1 MTLYSYLMRKK
12 ATIEPAVETAEMATK
27 KKPVRRTTRKK
38 ATPAAVEE
46 EAPAPV
52 EVKKEEVAE
61 TPKEEPQVETTAQ
74 DAQSEAKET
83 IEAKDAEI
91 PAEKQTQIEAS
102 PAPAERPV
110 PKIRKIATDVSNIR
124 DFCDLANQGA
134 RIPLL
139 NDQQIQQLT
148 YEEALERNILLEKIL
163 RQVLDYDIVLSDTN
177 IWLELLVGHTSSH
190 SDPRVNARLQFER
203 QLEFI
208 SKMMKRI
215 GGKFMIMSETY
226 EEIDRFATVLDP
238 VSYKDVDWN
247 DEVLCR
253 NVSARLAKKLMLAE
267 QKENRLRIEGIGS
280 ESHHSAFAD
289 PAIIRRT
296 VEFFAEGKKVLL
308 LTNDASVGIRSLG
321 MCDDMQRTNR
331 VDDTTWREVYEPQR
345 PMVLTMDDLKLLDQY
360 TRQYYFLL
368 MPAGRQW
375 MQDVSMRE
383 PVALENPLKL
393 WMDGF
398 RAGDRHERR
407 SDRIEQQRKE
417 QQRKEQQRIEK
428 EQKEQERKDK
438 LQKEKDMRDAQQKA
452 EQERRETQQKVEQ
465 ERREAQQK
473 AEQERREAQQKAEQQ
488 RKANQSRNDS
498 RRKGHQNDEK
508 ENVNPA
514 SETTS
519 NQTANLVPEN
529 PKTQNEEK
537 GKKKTGHSSTKKAQ
551 KGAEKKNE
559 AIAQPIAELPTEG
572 PKETEETNADTPA
585 ENETKKK
592 TRPTRRGGGRRRS
605 SSKNSDN
612 TAS

>member
-1 MTLYSYLMRKK
+1 MILYIILMRKK
-12 ATIEPAVETAEMATK
+12 ATIETASETAEMATK

-38 ATPAAVEE
+38 TTPAAVNE
-46 EAPAPV
+46 EAPATV
-52 EVKKEEVAE
+52 ETNKEKVTE
-61 TPKEEPQVETTAQ
+61 TSQDEPQVETTRQNTQSDILGTEEPKESDTPSIPQTAVIEKKQAQ
-74 DAQSEAKET
+74 EESLAYIA
-83 IEAKDAEI
+83 
-91 PAEKQTQIEAS
+91 PPAS
-102 PAPAERPV
+102 PAF
-110 PKIRKIATDVSNIR
+110 KRKKTAIDVSSIH
-124 DFCDLANQGA
+124 DFCDLASQGA

-139 NDQQIQQLT
+139 SDQQIQQLT
-148 YEEALERNILLEKIL
+148 YEDAFERNILLEKIL

-177 IWLELLVGHTSSH
+177 IWLELLVGHTSCH

-208 SKMMKRI
+208 SKLMKRI

-247 DEVLCR
+247 DETICR
-253 NVSARLAKKLMLAE
+253 NVSARLAKKLMLAQ

-321 MCDDMQRTNR
+321 MCDDMQRTNKI
-331 VDDTTWREVYEPQR
+331 DDKTWREVYEPHR

-383 PVALENPLKL
+383 TISLEKPLTL
-393 WMDGF
+393 WMEGF

-417 QQRKEQQRIEK
+417 QQQK
-428 EQKEQERKDK
+428 EQK
-438 LQKEKDMRDAQQKA
+438 QKEKEAREAQLKA
-452 EQERRETQQKVEQ
+452 EQER
-465 ERREAQQK
+465 
-473 AEQERREAQQKAEQQ
+473 EQQ
-488 RKANQSRNDS
+488 QNITNQDNKES
-498 RRKGHQNDEK
+498 RRKVRHNTEK
-508 ENVNPA
+508 EILNIT
-514 SETTS
+514 SEGTK
-519 NQTANLVPEN
+519 NQTEDKKKKKSHSDSKKV
-529 PKTQNEEK
+529 QNILEQAEEK
-537 GKKKTGHSSTKKAQ
+537 DVQTKEGQSTVDSKEAPDINNETSSENESKKKSRS
-551 KGAEKKNE
+551 
-559 AIAQPIAELPTEG
+559 
-572 PKETEETNADTPA
+572 
-585 ENETKKK
+585 
-592 TRPTRRGGGRRRS
+592 TRRGGRRRS
-605 SSKNSDN
+605 NNK
-612 TAS
+612 